1 MKADKLYVNF
11 MIDCESTQ
19 SSINDPALGKRSSR
33 GFMKVL
39 EDRGL
44 KGTFYLISTD
54 AAASPALYREI
65 HDRGHQV
72 GLHIH
77 PSEEGAF
84 EEFLGTYGPDKQRE
98 ILTIARDRFAQA
110 LSFQPKG
117 ICIGYVSTNDYTYG
131 VMSAMGFT
139 HGVASLP
146 SRVLP
151 ECASVHAGA
160 PLDIHYA
167 HPYNRLLSG
176 NLDFVEIPLTVD
188 IESRMWGGRHPQD
201 LRVELVDSKNHWYTI
216 NKAIKRQIEDEV
228 PIPYLQVN
236 THNTFAYDD
245 PGDFRRETLEEII
258 VHIRDIAEQNELD
271 VIASTNEETAESYRR
286 KVPLPESI
294 SRLELD
300 RRGYLNGKASQDVL

>member
-19 SSINDPALGKRSSR
+19 RSINDSAFGERSAR
-33 GFMKVL
+33 GFMKIL
-39 EDRGL
+39 EDHGL

-54 AAASPALYREI
+54 AAASPAFYKELR
-65 HDRGHQV
+65 DRGHQV

-77 PSEEGAF
+77 PSEEGEF
-84 EEFLGTYGPDKQRE
+84 EEFLGIYGPEEQNR
-98 ILTIARDRFAQA
+98 ILTLARDRFAQA

-117 ICIGYVSTNDYTYG
+117 ICIGYISTNDHTYG
-131 VMSAMGFT
+131 VLSTMGFT

-151 ECASVHAGA
+151 ECVSVHAGA

-167 HPYNRLLSG
+167 HPYNRILPG

-216 NKAIKRQIEDEV
+216 NKAIKRQIEDQV

-236 THNTFAYDD
+236 THNTFDYDV
-245 PGDFRRETLEEII
+245 PGDFRRKTLEEII
-258 VHIRDIAEQNELD
+258 VHIRNLAEQHELE
-271 VIASTNEETAESYRR
+271 VISSTNEETAASYRR
-286 KVPLPESI
+286 IVPLPENLE
-294 SRLELD
+294 RFELD
-300 RRGYLNGKASQDVL
+300 RRGYLATKDSQ